1 MSEVST
7 LELREQFATPA
18 QQRETASVGMWIFLA
33 SEIMMF
39 GGLFLAY
46 TVYRLSHPHAFNIGS
61 SEMTLVI
68 GSVNTAVIICS
79 SFTMALAVYFMGAGS
94 SKRTVFLLILSMV
107 IGVIFLALKFTEY
120 YIHFQE
126 HKFPGIWWEHAGP
139 DAGQIE
145 MFYVFYFIMTGLHV
159 VHMSIGLVILFVM
172 LIKTLLGHFN
182 TEYYTPLEIAGI
194 YWSFVDCI
202 WIFLYAV
209 LYIPGIHLR

>member
-1 MSEVST
+1 LSETLS

-18 QQRETASVGMWIFLA
+18 QQRETASIGMWLFLA

-39 GGLFLAY
+39 GALFLAY

-79 SFTMALAVYFMGAGS
+79 SFTMALAVYFMGAGYP
-94 SKRTVFLLILSMV
+94 KRTVFLLLLSIV
-107 IGVIFLALKFTEY
+107 IGLIFLALKFSEY

-126 HKFPGIWWEHAGP
+126 HKFPGVWWEHAGP
-139 DAGQIE
+139 SAGQIE

-159 VHMSIGLVILFVM
+159 VHMSIGIGLLCLMAVR
-172 LIKTLLGHFN
+172 TALGHFN
-182 TEYYTPLEIAGI
+182 SEYYTPLEIVGI

-209 LYIPGIHLR
+209 LYLPGMHLR